1 MTSLHK
7 HALKQ
12 YNSGFTLVEIA
23 MVLFIIT
30 LLLGGLVP
38 TISAQLDQQ
47 RTRETLKRMD
57 DIQQAL
63 LGFAM
68 VNGRLP
74 CPARAAT
81 ATGAA
86 NAGVEAMTVN
96 SCACAAAGST
106 YADYT
111 ANVCVNTTVTGVLPW
126 VTLGLKETDAW
137 DHRFTYRVTAYFAD
151 KVPAYTTSCIPA
163 LTVATSPL
171 ASSFAMC
178 SPGDLYVKSSASGT
192 AVASFVPVVFLS
204 HGKNGYGAYTS
215 AGTKLANGSA
225 DEVENSDDNYNFVSK
240 ITTSTFDD
248 LVAWISPGIL
258 FNRMVTAGKLP

>member
-1 MTSLHK
+1 MTGSHRPAGEK
-7 HALKQ
+7 
-12 YNSGFTLVEIA
+12 YNSGFTLVEVA

-38 TISAQLDQQ
+38 TISAQLEQQ

-74 CPARAAT
+74 CPAKAIL
-81 ATGAA
+81 ATGVA
-86 NAGVEAMTVN
+86 NAGVEAMTGN
-96 SCACAAAGST
+96 TCACTAPSNEN
-106 YADYT
+106 ADWT
-111 ANVCVNTTVTGVLPW
+111 ANACTLSAVTGVLPW

-151 KVPAYTTSCIPA
+151 KTAAPASWGCAPSPA
-163 LTVATSPL
+163 PT
-171 ASSFAMC
+171 ASSFALC
-178 SPGDLYVKSSASGT
+178 SPGVPYVISAAAAGT
-192 AVASFVPVVFLS
+192 AVATDVPAVFLS

-215 AGTKLANGSA
+215 TGAKLAGGSA
-225 DEVENSDDNYNFVSK
+225 DELENSNGNNAFVSHT
-240 ITTSTFDD
+240 TTSSFDD